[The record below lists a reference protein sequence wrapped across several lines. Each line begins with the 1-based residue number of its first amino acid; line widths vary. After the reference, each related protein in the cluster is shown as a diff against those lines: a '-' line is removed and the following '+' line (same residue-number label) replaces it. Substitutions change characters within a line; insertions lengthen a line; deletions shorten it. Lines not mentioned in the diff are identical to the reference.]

1 MNHIYLY
8 EGPFEKGDKGYPMI
22 KEAARRYALEN
33 DLNLDLEQAEIV
45 REEKGKPYFADL
57 PLEFSLTHS
66 GQLWS
71 VCSASSLA
79 ASIYSRCSPV
89 NMRRLPADSIPKRN
103 GTTSGSGA

>member
-57 PLEFSLTHS
+57 PLEFSPDSQRTALDVFV
-66 GQLWS
+66 QP
-71 VCSASSLA
+71 A
-79 ASIYSRCSPV
+79 ALRH
-89 NMRRLPADSIPKRN
+89 RFTA
-103 GTTSGSGA
+103 GAAL

>member
-45 REEKGKPYFADL
+45 RDEI
-57 PLEFSLTHS
+57 
-66 GQLWS
+66 Q
-71 VCSASSLA
+71 
-79 ASIYSRCSPV
+79 
-89 NMRRLPADSIPKRN
+89 N
-103 GTTSGSGA
+103 TSGPRSAAVRHIRELD